1 MATARIGKGG
11 TGRSRNSSSPI
22 EGERTP
28 SINWTPERQQ
38 IWLQMKADYDANP
51 SSPATMGGKLY
62 KTAVNIAANPPGYG
76 THYQWMTWLYQVTGD
91 VTYAT
96 QAWETI
102 EVDFILPFEA
112 GTQANNANFHREN
125 PWGLIMA
132 LDWLWPTLSVTNR
145 DRLIAQIGDLYNKA
159 LGGST
164 WVAPGFYATDS
175 DQLIAYYFGTTA
187 FYHLVPTDVNA
198 AYWYNFVG
206 SPTGRLGHGGL
217 TATASDRSS
226 TARNALKQYV
236 EVLAEGGEWLESSE
250 YNAASVVF
258 LLQGYDA
265 VHTLMKDGVD
275 YYPELTA
282 WFPELAKR
290 SMATWTQDFES
301 MFKWGDTEHPYPADL
316 PHDLFHWTQAM
327 SMLAGVLSGTT
338 EGGMIMDFLDDLYD
352 HWGYFGYG
360 TAENQLTFGIH
371 MLNPYHPRVD
381 RSLADKTFYAPGT
394 GTLIQK
400 SGYDTTDSLFA
411 ISAGNRADER
421 YLDHYEGCIGNF
433 SLWKNNEWVID
444 HPQVYG
450 VPVHAMFTKNSPIMQ
465 GLGWCY
471 EYNHIEHEAHTDD
484 YAYLAQ
490 TTAGCQAGWAGYYDP
505 PPVTVHEWT
514 REIFD
519 AKGSCDTIIINDRAH
534 VTATGVL
541 TRYPSNHQTAIT
553 NAPSRKQWMFNIPSS
568 SAPTYSSSRYNWS
581 TPISSTPVRWYPLLP
596 ATQTRT
602 LYGLSAN
609 NEPVI
614 DWNKV
619 YASTGSS
626 GDVERQYFDQVRIW
640 PTNVQDFDTFLNV
653 FQVGNSPGAVTLI
666 EDAGKVQGV
675 HVVRPAQNDLVV
687 LFNSEAS
694 AALNTTSF
702 HASHDAAIPLQRFRE
717 TGFTISFTATTA
729 STDVYMNDLNPANA
743 WTLNI
748 DGGGANA
755 LGVDTGGHVAG
766 AGLAIGT
773 GPHTFVVVGS

>member
-11 TGRSRNSSSPI
+11 TGRPRSSISPVE
-22 EGERTP
+22 EGRTP
-28 SINWTPERQQ
+28 SINWTPARQQ
-38 IWLQMKADYDANP
+38 TWLRMKADYEANP

-62 KTAVNIAANPPGYG
+62 KTAINTAANPPGYG

-91 VTYAT
+91 VSYAT

-102 EVDFILPFEA
+102 EVDFIDPFEA

-132 LDWLWPTLSVTNR
+132 LDWLWPTLTPTNR
-145 DRLIAQIGDLYNKA
+145 DRLIAQIGDMYNKA
-159 LGGST
+159 LGGSQ
-164 WVAPGFYATDS
+164 WVPAGFYSTDS
-175 DQLIAYYFGTTA
+175 DQLVSYYFGTTA
-187 FYHLVPTDVNA
+187 FYLLVPTDVNA

-206 SPTGRLGHGGL
+206 GSRLGHGGL
-217 TATASDRSS
+217 TATATNRSS
-226 TARNALKQYV
+226 TARNALKHYV
-236 EVLAEGGEWLESSE
+236 EILAEGGEWLESSE
-250 YNAASVVF
+250 YNAATVVF

-275 YYPELTA
+275 YFPELTA

-327 SMLAGVLSGTT
+327 AMLAGVLEGTT
-338 EGGMIMDFLDDLYD
+338 EGGQLMDFLDDLYD
-352 HWGYFGYG
+352 HWGYFGFG
-360 TAENQLTFGIH
+360 SAENQLTFGIH
-371 MLNPYHPRVD
+371 MLDPYHPRID
-381 RSLADKTFYAPGT
+381 RSTADKTFFAPGT
-394 GTLIQK
+394 GVLIQK
-400 SGYDTTDSLFA
+400 SGFEETDSLFGA
-411 ISAGNRADER
+411 VAGNRADEL

-433 SLWKNNEWVID
+433 SLWKNNEWVLD
-444 HPQVYG
+444 HPQIYG
-450 VPVHAMFTKNSPIMQ
+450 VPVYAMFTKNAPIMQ

-484 YAYLAQ
+484 YAYLAL
-490 TTAGCQAGWAGYYDP
+490 TTAGCQAGWVGYWDP

-514 REIFD
+514 REIFY
-519 AKGSCDTIIINDRAH
+519 AKGSCDTVVVFDRAH
-534 VTATGVL
+534 VTATGAL
-541 TRYPSNHQTAIT
+541 TRYQTNHQTAIT

-568 SAPTYSSSRYNWS
+568 SAATYSDNRYNWS
-581 TPISSTPVRWYPLLP
+581 TPLSSTPVRWYPLLP

-602 LYGLSAN
+602 YYDLSAN

-614 DWNKV
+614 NWGQV
-619 YASTGSS
+619 YAGPGSS
-626 GDVERQYFDQVRIW
+626 GDIERQYFDQVRIW

-653 FQVGNSPGAVTLI
+653 FQVGESPGTVTLL

-675 HVVRPAQNDLVV
+675 HLTRPDNSDLVV

-694 AALNTTSF
+694 ATINTTSF

-717 TGFTISFTATTA
+717 SGFTVSWTA
-729 STDVYMNDLNPANA
+729 SNVLGTDVFINDLNPSNS
-743 WTLNI
+743 WTKDIN
-748 DGGGANA
+748 GAGAEA
-755 LGVDTGGHVAG
+755 LSEDSGGHVTFNVPGSG
-766 AGLAIGT
+766 AQSL
-773 GPHTFVVVGS
+773 VVVGS